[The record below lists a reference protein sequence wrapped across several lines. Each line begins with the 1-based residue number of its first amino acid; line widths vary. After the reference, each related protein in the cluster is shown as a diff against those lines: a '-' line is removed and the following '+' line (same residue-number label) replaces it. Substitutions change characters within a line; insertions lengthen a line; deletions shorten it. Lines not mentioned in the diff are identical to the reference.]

1 MPYLTFGTL
10 PYNLNPKQKTQKYPT
25 DLLANWRHRDLMSTY
40 QGKVVH
46 ASQTLD
52 QFYYH
57 SLSNTDE
64 RDVDQVVTRYI
75 EGTKRKDEWSN
86 NLTILRVD
94 QLWLWVVNNS
104 KKPSFRY
111 WGTV

>member
-1 MPYLTFGTL
+1 
-10 PYNLNPKQKTQKYPT
+10 
-25 DLLANWRHRDLMSTY
+25 MSAY

-75 EGTKRKDEWSN
+75 EGTKQKDKWGN

-94 QLWLWVVNNS
+94 QLWLWVVDNS
-104 KKPSFRY
+104 KNFLSDLVAVFDYHKQKQS
-111 WGTV
+111 